1 MDGVLWQLKVGGLIL
16 LAFTAAVWLAA
27 RCRRW
32 LRRRPGRY
40 PRWGGVAV
48 WGCGLAVFVF
58 LMLAFGYLLDR
69 SA

>member
-1 MDGVLWQLKVGGLIL
+1 MDGVWWQLKVGMLIL
-16 LAFTAAVWLAA
+16 AAFAAAVWLAA
-27 RCRRW
+27 RCRGW

-40 PRWGGVAV
+40 PRWGGLAV
-48 WGCGLAVFVF
+48 LGCGLAAFVV